1 MKPTAFYF
9 SLLISSSL
17 AISSCTTTTQP
28 IEQEFMINTPLGEH
42 VAINGT
48 KIEVEIDANGNVECE
63 VEMPDGQEYEQTF
76 NLNDQVASSHIVY
89 NGYVFEC
96 EREEEELEIDIQR
109 VGQDNSE
116 FWEQSIT
123 ISQFLSP
130 GYGVESDDDNDD
142 DD

>member
-1 MKPTAFYF
+1 MKPTAFYS